1 MSGRAAL
8 GGPREIALACLM
20 VGRLVVDARQ
30 SAASLSAEQRKSRA
44 AGAKHWLGSA
54 ALPTPVRTA
63 LARLAEATAGD
74 QAHTIQAALE
84 AVTTVTA
91 NHLEPTARL
100 EWSKLAQAIAE

>member
-1 MSGRAAL
+1 MSGRAPL
-8 GGPREIALACLM
+8 GGPREIALACLV
-20 VGRLVVDARQ
+20 VGPLVVDAADR
-30 SAASLSAEQRKSRA
+30 AAPLGLEQRKARA

-54 ALPTPVRTA
+54 AVPAPVRTA
-63 LARLAEATAGD
+63 LARLADATAGD

-84 AVTTVTA
+84 AVTAVTA